1 MREVFYLRK
10 MQSAARRA
18 ITDFNLIEDNDAVA
32 VGVSGGKDSLT
43 LLYVLAA
50 MRVYM
55 PQKFTVKALMLD
67 LGYKCDTSEFERF
80 CEKIDVECIIKQTDV
95 ANVVF
100 DVRHEKNPCS
110 LCAKM
115 RRGALNELAV
125 ESGCNKVAL
134 GHHFDDVIETFYMSL
149 IYEARLSCFD
159 AKSYLDRVGV
169 TVIRPLIYIEEKD
182 IINFAEREKLPII
195 HNPCPADGFTK
206 RQYVKNLL
214 ADLERDNPDV
224 KHRIFRAVREG
235 LLLKK

>member
-1 MREVFYLRK
+1 MRK
-10 MQSAARRA
+10 MQSAVRRA

-55 PQKFTVKALMLD
+55 PQRFTVKALMLD

-80 CEKIDVECIIKQTDV
+80 CEKIDVECIIKQTDI

>member
-1 MREVFYLRK
+1 
-10 MQSAARRA
+10 MQSAVRRA

-55 PQKFTVKALMLD
+55 PQKFTIKALMLD

-80 CEKIDVECIIKQTDV
+80 CEKIDVECIIKQTDI

>member
-80 CEKIDVECIIKQTDV
+80 CEKIDVECIIKQTDI

>member
-1 MREVFYLRK
+1 MRK
-10 MQSAARRA
+10 MQSAVRRA
-18 ITDFNLIEDNDAVA
+18 ITDFNLIEDNDTVA

-80 CEKIDVECIIKQTDV
+80 CEKIDVECIIKQTDI

-206 RQYVKNLL
+206 RQYVKNRL

-224 KHRIFRAVREG
+224 KQRIFRAVREG
-235 LLLKK
+235 ILLKKQAGVR

>member
-1 MREVFYLRK
+1 MRK
-10 MQSAARRA
+10 MQSAVRRA
-18 ITDFNLIEDNDAVA
+18 ITDFNLIEDNDSVA

-50 MRVYM
+50 MRIYM

-80 CEKIDVECIIKQTDV
+80 CEKIDVECIIKQTDI

-235 LLLKK
+235 ILLKK

>member
-1 MREVFYLRK
+1 MRK
-10 MQSAARRA
+10 MQSAVRRA

-55 PQKFTVKALMLD
+55 PQKFTIKALMLD

-80 CEKIDVECIIKQTDV
+80 CEKIDVECIIKQTDI

-224 KHRIFRAVREG
+224 KHRIFRAVMEG

>member
-1 MREVFYLRK
+1 MRK
-10 MQSAARRA
+10 MQSAVRRA
-18 ITDFNLIEDNDAVA
+18 VTDFNLIEDGDTIA

-43 LLYVLAA
+43 LLHVLAA
-50 MRVYM
+50 MRVYL
-55 PQKFTVKALMLD
+55 PQKFTLKALMLD
-67 LGYKCDTSEFERF
+67 LGYKCDTREFERF
-80 CEKIDVECIIKQTDV
+80 CEKIDVECIIKQTDI

-100 DVRHEKNPCS
+100 DVRNEKNPCS

-125 ESGCNKVAL
+125 QSGCNKVAL

-159 AKSYLDRVGV
+159 AKTYLDRTGV

-182 IINFAEREKLPII
+182 IRAFAKKQNLPVI

-206 RQYVKNLL
+206 RQYVKDKL
-214 ADLERDNPDV
+214 AALEKENPGV
-224 KHRIFRAVREG
+224 KQRIFRAVREG
-235 LLLKK
+235 LLLKN

>member
-10 MQSAARRA
+10 MQSAVRRA
-18 ITDFNLIEDNDAVA
+18 ITDFNLIEDNDTVA

-80 CEKIDVECIIKQTDV
+80 CEKIDVECIIKQTDI

-206 RQYVKNLL
+206 RQYVKNRL

-224 KHRIFRAVREG
+224 KQRIFRAVREG
-235 LLLKK
+235 ILLKK

>member
-1 MREVFYLRK
+1 MRK
-10 MQSAARRA
+10 MQSAVRRA

-55 PQKFTVKALMLD
+55 PQKFTIKALMLD

-80 CEKIDVECIIKQTDV
+80 CEKIDVECIIKQTDI

>member
-10 MQSAARRA
+10 MQSAVRRA
-18 ITDFNLIEDNDAVA
+18 ITDFNLIEDNDTVA

-50 MRVYM
+50 MRIYM

-80 CEKIDVECIIKQTDV
+80 CEKIDVECIIKQTDI

-235 LLLKK
+235 ILLKK

>member
-1 MREVFYLRK
+1 MRK
-10 MQSAARRA
+10 MQSAVRRA

-55 PQKFTVKALMLD
+55 PQKFTIKALMLD

-80 CEKIDVECIIKQTDV
+80 CEKIDVECIIKQTDI

-115 RRGALNELAV
+115 RRGALNELSV

>member
-1 MREVFYLRK
+1 MRK
-10 MQSAARRA
+10 MQSAVRRA
-18 ITDFNLIEDNDAVA
+18 ITDFNLIEDNDSVA

-50 MRVYM
+50 MRIYM

-80 CEKIDVECIIKQTDV
+80 CEKIDVECIIKQTDI

-169 TVIRPLIYIEEKD
+169 TVIRPLIYTEEKD

-235 LLLKK
+235 ILLKK

>member
-10 MQSAARRA
+10 MQSAVRRA
-18 ITDFNLIEDNDAVA
+18 ITDFNLIEDNDSVA

-50 MRVYM
+50 MRIYM

-80 CEKIDVECIIKQTDV
+80 CEKIDVECIIKQTDI

-235 LLLKK
+235 ILLKK

>member
-1 MREVFYLRK
+1 MRK

>member
-1 MREVFYLRK
+1 MRK
-10 MQSAARRA
+10 MQSAVRRA

-55 PQKFTVKALMLD
+55 PQKFTIKALMLD

-80 CEKIDVECIIKQTDV
+80 CEKIDVECIIKQTDI

-214 ADLERDNPDV
+214 ADLKRDNPDV